1 MLICHVVCFMGYDR
15 TNLALSPASAGL
27 GRLLCS
33 FLGLTPQALC
43 CRLLRRLAPSCC
55 SHILRHT
62 HSSSMRTRELKLN
75 ANSRKDLTTLTK
87 CKVVAIYLLGT
98 LEMAEGVAL

>member
-1 MLICHVVCFMGYDR
+1 MSYVSWVIDR

-43 CRLLRRLAPSCC
+43 CRLLRRLAR
-55 SHILRHT
+55 LFF
-62 HSSSMRTRELKLN
+62 REL
-75 ANSRKDLTTLTK
+75 
-87 CKVVAIYLLGT
+87 YLLGT
-98 LEMAEGVAL
+98 LEMAEGVALRQNQFTRMHERLAISERFEGSVEREIGLSELGSTRH